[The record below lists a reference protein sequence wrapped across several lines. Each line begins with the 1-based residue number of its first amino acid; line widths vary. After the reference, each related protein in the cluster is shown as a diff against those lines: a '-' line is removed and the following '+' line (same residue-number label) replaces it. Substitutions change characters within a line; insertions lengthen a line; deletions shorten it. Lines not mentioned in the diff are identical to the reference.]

1 MTASSKL
8 RWPIDHAG
16 NDKYRTGVKD
26 WWISQTMT
34 IFLNLAQW
42 GLGLGL
48 PPCQVASWSIQP
60 FGHNTPRLQTDRQDR
75 QRSDSIG
82 QTVLRKVAQ
91 YFLAVAVKLTVNQR
105 RRRHWAADSIYTE
118 EQQYRKSS
126 VANNWQSDGWCHKT
140 VGAGRTECLST
151 VADRRLGRADSSSE
165 WLNVIRVLIK
175 SQNALRYLVRSWF
188 KAGSKLVADRFE
200 AGSNLSATSFK
211 PASYLSATRT
221 A

>member
-26 WWISQTMT
+26 WWISQTMR

-105 RRRHWAADSIYTE
+105 RRRHWADDVIYWGAAISQKLGC
-118 EQQYRKSS
+118 QQLTVWRVVPQDCWCWQNGVFVDRGRSS
-126 VANNWQSDGWCHKT
+126 
-140 VGAGRTECLST
+140 
-151 VADRRLGRADSSSE
+151 
-165 WLNVIRVLIK
+165 
-175 SQNALRYLVRSWF
+175 
-188 KAGSKLVADRFE
+188 
-200 AGSNLSATSFK
+200 
-211 PASYLSATRT
+211 TRT
-221 A
+221 SW